1 MLLEKFNADI
11 ITAMKAQDQF
21 TLTVLRMLKGA
32 MKQEIIDNKK
42 EEDDTLLIECTNKQ
56 IKIRKESIANFKE
69 AGRDDLVDQNEK
81 ELAILEKYLPE
92 QLSAEEVEK
101 EIEAVFAELN
111 PSSIKDMGLVM
122 KELQVKLNGKTDM
135 KKLSEIVKAKLS

>member
-69 AGRDDLVDQNEK
+69 AGRDDLVNQNEK

>member
-32 MKQEIIDNKK
+32 IKQEIIDNKK

-69 AGRDDLVDQNEK
+69 AGRDDLVNQNEK